1 LQYRENGSIGGT
13 QRLEAGISDTFRTQ
27 ARLLADAQ
35 TGARHGMR
43 IFKQMKADGAAK
55 WQKMAD
61 EIDAEALLQR
71 RSLQEL
77 RMVLEPGLLK
87 SKLELI
93 GGPASEERRA
103 P

>member
-1 LQYRENGSIGGT
+1 
-13 QRLEAGISDTFRTQ
+13 
-27 ARLLADAQ
+27 
-35 TGARHGMR
+35 
-43 IFKQMKADGAAK
+43 
-55 WQKMAD
+55 MAD